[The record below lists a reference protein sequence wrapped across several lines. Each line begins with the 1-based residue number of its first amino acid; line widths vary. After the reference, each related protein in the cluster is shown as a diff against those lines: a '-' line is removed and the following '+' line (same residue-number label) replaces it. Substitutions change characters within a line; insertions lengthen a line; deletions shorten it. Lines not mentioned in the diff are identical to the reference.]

1 MCLFLALN
9 MDCLKRYA
17 VFFCCLLHNR
27 NILCIE
33 RTLAGVIQNVSCFIN
48 MRVFSAVLELR
59 IISVSRERQV
69 PQLNTIISLVT
80 YGKALVFQK
89 LRIGKERLFL
99 S

>member
-1 MCLFLALN
+1 MY
-9 MDCLKRYA
+9 CLKRYA
-17 VFFCCLLHNR
+17 VFFCCLLYNR

-33 RTLAGVIQNVSCFIN
+33 RTLAGIVQNIACFIN
-48 MRVFSAVLELR
+48 MRVFSAVLELWLA
-59 IISVSRERQV
+59 SVSRERQV

-89 LRIGKERLFL
+89 LRRKAF